1 MKKLGL
7 FIGTFVLGLCL
18 MPFGNVKA
26 ADYTDDT
33 ALEIM
38 GGSPKEF
45 VAGDTFTALGEKLIG
60 EDGYINITEGKVT
73 VAFENNSVTMTVD
86 GTAETRH
93 MKNLMYVTY
102 NDKKIPINIVVNEG
116 STFNLY
122 GNIALTTGAP
132 TTFTNNGTVNI
143 VGNLEIRSASTYMG
157 TGVTNLYGNISV
169 YGEKGLQT
177 KVNVFEYANVYST
190 LVDVKDNLVVAQ
202 ENDDKFTYALGEN
215 DKTHT
220 SISGDAVSSDF
231 AYGYTLIATPVSTTE
246 PSEDPEEEIKAEV
259 KDEVENPKTSDGIMI
274 TFATLAL
281 STLVVFVA
289 RKKLA

>member
-102 NDKKIPINIVVNEG
+102 NNKKIPINIVVNEG

-122 GNIALTTGAP
+122 GNMALTTGAP

-157 TGVTNLYGNISV
+157 TGVTNLHGNISV
-169 YGEKGLQT
+169 YGENGLQT
-177 KVNVFEYANVYST
+177 KVNMFEYANVYSA

-202 ENDDKFTYALGEN
+202 ENNDKFTYALGEN

-231 AYGYTLIATPVSTTE
+231 AYGYTLIETPVSTTE
-246 PSEDPEEEIKAEV
+246 PSEDKEEV

>member
-122 GNIALTTGAP
+122 GNMALTTGAP

-157 TGVTNLYGNISV
+157 TGVTNLHGNISV
-169 YGEKGLQT
+169 YGENGLQT
-177 KVNVFEYANVYST
+177 KVNMFEYANVYSA

-202 ENDDKFTYALGEN
+202 ENNDKFTYALGEN

-246 PSEDPEEEIKAEV
+246 PSEDPEEEIKDEV
-259 KDEVENPKTSDGIMI
+259 KDEVENPKTSDGIMM
-274 TFATLAL
+274 TFATLTL

>member
-7 FIGTFVLGLCL
+7 FVGTFVLGLCL

-38 GGSPKEF
+38 GGTPKEF

-60 EDGYINITEGKVT
+60 KDGYINITEGKVT
-73 VAFENNSVTMTVD
+73 VAIDGKGVTMTVD

-102 NDKKIPINIVVNEG
+102 GGKKTPINIVVNEG

-215 DKTHT
+215 DKTYT

-246 PSEDPEEEIKAEV
+246 PSEDPEEEIKDEV
-259 KDEVENPKTSDGIMI
+259 KDEVENPKTSDGIMM
-274 TFATLAL
+274 TFATLTL

>member
-7 FIGTFVLGLCL
+7 FLGTLVLGVCL

-38 GGSPKEF
+38 GGTPKEF
-45 VAGDTFTALGEKLIG
+45 LAGDTFTALGEKLIG
-60 EDGYINITEGKVT
+60 EDGYINITEGKVL
-73 VAFENNSVTMTVD
+73 VAFDGNGITMTVD
-86 GTAETRH
+86 GVAETRH

-102 NDKKIPINIVVNEG
+102 NSQKYPINIVVNEG

-122 GNIALTTGAP
+122 GNMALTTGAP

-143 VGNLEIRSASTYMG
+143 VGNLEVRSASTYMG

-169 YGEKGLQT
+169 YGESGLQV
-177 KVNVFEYANVYST
+177 KVNVFENANVYST
-190 LVDVKDNLVVAQ
+190 VVDVKDNLVVAQ
-202 ENDDKFTYALGEN
+202 KDSDKFTYALGEN
-215 DKTHT
+215 DKTHA

-231 AYGYTLIATPVSTTE
+231 AYGYTLIKTPVSITE
-246 PSEDPEEEIKAEV
+246 PSEDVKDEDV
-259 KDEVENPKTSDGIMI
+259 KDEVDNPKTSDGIMI

-281 STLVVFVA
+281 SVVVVFIA